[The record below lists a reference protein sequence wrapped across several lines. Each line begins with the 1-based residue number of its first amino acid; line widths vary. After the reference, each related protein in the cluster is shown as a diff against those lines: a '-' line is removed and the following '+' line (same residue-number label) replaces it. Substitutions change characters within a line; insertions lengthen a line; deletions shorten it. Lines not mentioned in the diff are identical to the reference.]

1 MKKILLALMALT
13 MVSMGFS
20 SCDNN
25 LYTADPTTQPIAGKT
40 YREPGPGDSYS
51 QLTFHM
57 NYKCTLEAKQPGLS
71 PTRNSNFEWYMAP
84 NDTEVTI
91 RYAQGAYD
99 TETGESLSG
108 KIFLSGTYDAK
119 TKTVSLTGGF
129 RGEKLTYN
137 MKEL

>member
-1 MKKILLALMALT
+1 MALT

-20 SCDNN
+20 SCDNDGPS
-25 LYTADPTTQPIAGKT
+25 ADPTTQPIAGKT
-40 YREPGPGDSYS
+40 YRETVTEDSYA
-51 QLTFHM
+51 QLTFHT
-57 NYKCTLEAKQPGLS
+57 NYRCTLEAKQPGLS

-84 NDTEVTI
+84 GDTEMTV

-108 KIFLSGTYDAK
+108 KTFLSGTYDAK

-129 RGEKLTYN
+129 RGEQMTYN

>member
-57 NYKCTLEAKQPGLS
+57 NYKCTLEAKKDGEA

-84 NDTEVTI
+84 GSTEVTVS
-91 RYAQGAYD
+91 YAQGTYD
-99 TETGESLSG
+99 TETGEVLSG
-108 KIFLSGTYDAK
+108 KTFLSGSYDAK

-129 RGEKLTYN
+129 RGEKVTYN